1 MRTILSPAV
10 ALLIRLSNEQK
21 LPLISALFVLPL
33 AVLYYETGSHVSAGL
48 AWALAVMLLLAFY
61 VMAAFYVQAD
71 VGWRLL
77 IAAFQRLAEGDL
89 TAKVGVRLGGHF
101 AIVMRVL
108 EDVNRSLGAIVS
120 QVRSSSDAVAAAAKG
135 IAQGS
140 ADLSRRT
147 EQQAAT
153 LEQTASRMEELSA
166 TVKQNADDCGTA
178 RQLAQD
184 TEAIAHD
191 GAEKVHAVVEGM
203 GRLHQGSQRM
213 ADIIGTIE
221 GIAFQTNI
229 LALNA
234 AVEAARAG
242 EHGHGFAVVASE
254 VRALAESSA
263 GAAKEIRSLIQ
274 QSVEENAAA
283 SHQAEA
289 AGTVIDEIVASVRR
303 ASELI
308 GRVAMASA
316 EQSSGTGE
324 VSRVILQLESVT
336 QQNASLAERAAASS
350 RAFEEHA
357 DRLTQIVAR
366 FRTGEEAM
374 RARRD
379 PVTSPLE
386 YQSTRG

>member
-1 MRTILSPAV
+1 MRALLSPAV
-10 ALLIRLSNEQK
+10 AVLIRLPNEQK
-21 LPLISALFVLPL
+21 LPLISGLFVLPL

-48 AWALAVMLLLAFY
+48 AWALAGMLLLALY

-89 TAKVGVRLGGHF
+89 TAKVEAPLGGHF

-108 EDVNRSLGAIVS
+108 ENVNHSLGAIVS
-120 QVRSSSDAVAAAAKG
+120 QVRSSSHAVATAAKG

-147 EQQAAT
+147 EQQAST
-153 LEQTASRMEELSA
+153 LEETAASMEQLSA
-166 TVKQNADDCGTA
+166 TVKQNADNC
-178 RQLAQD
+178 RQALELAQD
-184 TEAIAHD
+184 TEEIARA

-203 GRLHQGSQRM
+203 GRIHQGSQRV

-242 EHGHGFAVVASE
+242 EHGLGFGVVAGE
-254 VRALAESSA
+254 VRALAERNATGSRLAEDA
-263 GAAKEIRSLIQ
+263 GK
-274 QSVEENAAA
+274 
-283 SHQAEA
+283 
-289 AGTVIDEIVASVRR
+289 VIDEIVASVRR
-303 ASELI
+303 ANQLI
-308 GRVAMASA
+308 GKVASASA
-316 EQSSGTGE
+316 EQSSGVGE
-324 VSRVILQLESVT
+324 VNRVVLQLESVT
-336 QQNASLAERAAASS
+336 QQNAALAEKAAASS
-350 RAFEEHA
+350 HAFEEHA

-366 FRTGEEAM
+366 FRTVEDA
-374 RARRD
+374 APVRRD
-379 PVTSPLE
+379 PVTASVA
-386 YQSTRG
+386 YQPTRR

>member
-1 MRTILSPAV
+1 MRAILSPAV
-10 ALLIRLSNEQK
+10 AVLIRLSNQQK
-21 LPLISALFVLPL
+21 LPLISALFMLPL
-33 AVLYYETGSHVSAGL
+33 AVLYYETQSHVSAGL
-48 AWALAVMLLLAFY
+48 AWLLVVMVLLACY
-61 VMAAFYVQAD
+61 TMAAFFVQAD

-77 IAAFQRLAEGDL
+77 IGAFQRLAEGDL
-89 TAKVGVRLGGHF
+89 TARIDVELGGHF
-101 AIVMRVL
+101 GIVMRVL
-108 EDVNRSLGAIVS
+108 ENVNRSLGAIVS
-120 QVRSSSDAVAAAAKG
+120 QVRSSSDAVASAAKG

-153 LEQTASRMEELSA
+153 LERTASRMEQLSA
-166 TVKQNADDCGTA
+166 TVKQNADNCGQA
-178 RQLAQD
+178 LAVAQD
-184 TEAIAHD
+184 TEGIARA

-203 GRLHQGSQRM
+203 GRIHQGSQHM

-242 EHGHGFAVVASE
+242 EQGHGFAVVASE
-254 VRALAESSA
+254 VRALAERSA
-263 GAAKEIRSLIQ
+263 AAAKEIRSLIEQ
-274 QSVEENAAA
+274 AVAENAAG

-303 ASELI
+303 ANELI
-308 GRVAMASA
+308 GRVAVASA
-316 EQSSGTGE
+316 EQSSGVGE
-324 VSRVILQLESVT
+324 ISRVILQLENVT
-336 QQNASLAERAAASS
+336 QQNAALAEKTAAGS

-366 FRTGEEAM
+366 FRTAAEATPP
-374 RARRD
+374 RGG
-379 PVTSPLE
+379 PVGAPLAPS
-386 YQSTRG
+386 STRG